1 MGAIRS
7 GARLVE
13 SGTEYLKQSTPNS
26 PQQTPPPLTP
36 GRSIAPFF
44 IPPHVRDL

>member
-7 GARLVE
+7 GARLVK

-26 PQQTPPPLTP
+26 RRNRLPRPL
-36 GRSIAPFF
+36 RQDA
-44 IPPHVRDL
+44 L

>member
-7 GARLVE
+7 GARLVK

-36 GRSIAPFF
+36 GRSIAP
-44 IPPHVRDL
+44 I